1 VLAGQKSQSP
11 VSHVVA
17 NGQTLRDEMR
27 LTMQTDYALRML
39 IQLGVHTNRLVTI
52 GEAASTYRVS
62 KNHMMKVAH
71 RLCLEGF
78 VVTVRGNGGGLR
90 LARRPSEIN
99 IGDVVRRMETD
110 FSLVGCFEPR
120 RDDCRIH
127 SACLLRSAMQRA
139 LKAFHETLD
148 DYTLQDLLVTRPLLE
163 ELFAQDLLN
172 RKVKSA

>member
-1 VLAGQKSQSP
+1 MPGAS
-11 VSHVVA
+11 
-17 NGQTLRDEMR
+17 MR

-39 IQLGVHTNRLVTI
+39 IALGVHTNRLVTV
-52 GEAASTYRVS
+52 GETADTYQVS

-78 VVTVRGNGGGLR
+78 VIAVRGNGGGLR

-99 IGDVVRRMETD
+99 IGDVVRRMESD

-120 RDDCRIH
+120 CETCRIT
-127 SACLLRSAMQRA
+127 SACLLRSALRKA
-139 LKAFHETLD
+139 LQAFHQTLD

-163 ELFAQDLLN
+163 ELFAMSGVAPAG
-172 RKVKSA
+172 KKSARSSAPA

>member
-1 VLAGQKSQSP
+1 
-11 VSHVVA
+11 
-17 NGQTLRDEMR
+17 MR

-52 GEAASTYRVS
+52 RETASTYQVS

-90 LARRPSEIN
+90 LAKRPSEIN

-120 RDDCRIH
+120 CEDCRIS
-127 SACLLRSAMQRA
+127 SACLLRSALRNALRA
-139 LKAFHETLD
+139 FLETLD
-148 DYTLQDLLVTRPLLE
+148 EYTLQDLLVTRPLLE
-163 ELFAQDLLN
+163 ELFARPRVEPAGKKRARL
-172 RKVKSA
+172 SA